1 MTAQRVIYIFL
12 DEAGN
17 FDFSPSGTPYFILG
31 SLTKERP
38 FHAYRELA
46 DLKYDLIEQGT
57 NLEYFHAAEDM
68 QAVRNEVFRIIS
80 GKLDGCIIDATV
92 VEKRKTEP
100 ALHDPGKFYAKMLG
114 HHLRHI
120 LERVV
125 WSGVAEV
132 VVFTDRIPVVKK
144 RNAIEKAVKQ
154 TLAAMLPKAAVY
166 RVLHHDSKSN
176 FDLQIADYCTW
187 ALHRKW
193 TRGDERSWKLIA
205 PAIRSEFDIFR
216 SGNNHYY

>member
-1 MTAQRVIYIFL
+1 MKPRVIYIFL

-38 FHAYRELA
+38 FKAYQELT

-57 NLEYFHAAEDM
+57 DVEHFHASEDR
-68 QAVRNEVFRIIS
+68 QEVRNNVFQIIA
-80 GKLDGCIIDATV
+80 GNLQGCKVDATII
-92 VEKRKTEP
+92 EKRKTAP
-100 ALHDPGKFYAKMLG
+100 SLHDSAKFYPKMLG
-114 HHLRHI
+114 YHLRYI
-120 LERVV
+120 LERVN
-125 WSGVAEV
+125 WGGVAEV
-132 VVFTDRIPVVKK
+132 VVITDRIPVVKK
-144 RNAIEKAVKQ
+144 RQAVEKAVKL
-154 TLAAMLPKAAVY
+154 TLADMLPKGAIY

-193 TRGDERSWKLIA
+193 TQGDERSYKLIH

-216 SGNNHYY
+216 SGTQQFY

>member
-1 MTAQRVIYIFL
+1 MSKRILYIFL

-17 FDFSPSGTPYFILG
+17 FDFSPGGTPYFIIG

-38 FHAYRELA
+38 FHAYRELT
-46 DLKYDLIEQGT
+46 DLKYDLIENGT
-57 NLEYFHAAEDM
+57 DLEYFHASEDK

-80 GKLDGCIIDATV
+80 QKLSGCTIDATV
-92 VEKRKTEP
+92 VEKRKTGP
-100 ALHDPGKFYAKMLG
+100 SLHDSGKFYAKMLG
-114 HHLRHI
+114 YHLRFI
-120 LERVV
+120 LEKAN
-125 WSGVAEV
+125 SSHISEV

-144 RNAIEKAVKQ
+144 RNAIEKAVKL
-154 TLAAMLPKAAVY
+154 TLAEMLPKGAMY

-193 TRGDERSWKLIA
+193 TNKDNRSWNMIA

-216 SGNNHYY
+216 SGTHYYY